1 MKKFKA
7 ERQDNGDIIVRFNNK
22 AEMLFFILCSS
33 YVVLEDE
40 VHCEEEVDTSSEH
53 PLLMD
58 FLKNHVYHKKLW
70 INMRANGV
78 DECWGD

>member
-33 YVVLEDE
+33 YAIIEDE
-40 VHCEEEVDTSSEH
+40 AHCQEEVDTSSEH
-53 PLLMD
+53 PLLLD
-58 FLKNHVYHKKLW
+58 FLENHVYHKDLW

-78 DECWGD
+78 TECWGD